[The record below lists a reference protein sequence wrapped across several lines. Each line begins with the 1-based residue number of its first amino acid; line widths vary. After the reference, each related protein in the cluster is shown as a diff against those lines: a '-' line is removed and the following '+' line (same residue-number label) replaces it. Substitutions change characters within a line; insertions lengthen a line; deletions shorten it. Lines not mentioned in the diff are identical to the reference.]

1 MADENKN
8 EDAVKDTGKEAGADT
23 GTKETKDGAGKAAD
37 TFTIKVNGE
46 ERTVNLE
53 ELTSLAQKSAGA
65 DAKFEEAAKKTKEAQ
80 EGIHFR
86 SLMTKIQDAN
96 YKPTEAEARELSGL
110 LGVEPDEIL
119 AYLKNEGDDEVGDN
133 DNSTNT
139 DRDPGV
145 EFSKSFQAEF
155 GRSPAE
161 VKEIL
166 NLSHVSHINEA
177 RKQIRAASDSAVDK
191 DDVLGKMM
199 IGAHAKE
206 RGSVIKDMVA
216 EDVLRKI
223 QDGEPYGPEL
233 VAASTQKVRAYLKKF
248 GTPGAPDL
256 HPITMGQGPSVGL
269 PAEVQS
275 ETPIKRI
282 GAAEDGDEENFVNR
296 MMQKGL
302 KLLRNTER

>member
-1 MADENKN
+1 MPDPIDKSVDDSKVTDDVK
-8 EDAVKDTGKEAGADT
+8 DAVANPVKTVDTYQ
-23 GTKETKDGAGKAAD
+23 
-37 TFTIKVNGE
+37 IKVNGE
-46 ERTVNLE
+46 ERTVNME
-53 ELTSLAQKSAGA
+53 ELIALAQKSAGA
-65 DAKFEEAAKKTKEAQ
+65 DARFEEAAKNMKEAQ

-86 SLMTKIQDAN
+86 SLMTKVQDAD

-110 LGVEPDEIL
+110 LGIAPEEIL
-119 AYLKNEGDDEVGDN
+119 NYIKGNGDDEVD
-133 DNSTNT
+133 DNT
-139 DRDPGV
+139 DAADKTEDPGPG
-145 EFSKSFQAEF
+145 FSKMFQTEF

-161 VKEIL
+161 VKEII
-166 NLSHVSHINEA
+166 NLSHVGHINEA
-177 RKQIRAASDSAVDK
+177 RKQIREASDSAVDK

-233 VAASTQKVRAYLKKF
+233 VAASAQKVRAYLTKF
-248 GTPGAPDL
+248 GTPGTPDQY
-256 HPITMGQGPSVGL
+256 PITMGRGPSGGL

-282 GAAEDGDEENFVNR
+282 SSADDGDEENFVNR